1 MQNRTNTS
9 RRRKRKPS
17 SLHSPSILL
26 SIEENSPCRILLTIE
41 NLLVSNDPKELVV
54 TVKLPGV
61 ESAAAVELDIF
72 EKKIVIQCENPVY
85 KLDVSFKLCVIVLY
99 WML

>member
-1 MQNRTNTS
+1 MQDFTNNREST
-9 RRRKRKPS
+9 RVKR
-17 SLHSPSILL
+17 
-26 SIEENSPCRILLTIE
+26 
-41 NLLVSNDPKELVV
+41 PKELVV